1 MSERAPLVAIVG
13 RPNVGKSALFNRL
26 TRSRGALVEDL
37 PGTTRDRIYGR
48 LEWRGRRLSVVDT
61 GGLAGADEDPFA
73 PLVREGIVHA
83 LEEADAALLVVDGAA
98 PLTSADHEIA
108 ELLRRS
114 GLHVLVVANKSD
126 RSSARALIG
135 EAHALALGAPIG
147 ISAYHGMGVGELLD
161 AVLDLLPQAPESD
174 AAAEERPIRVAI
186 VGRPNVG
193 KSSLVNA
200 ILGESRVIVSDVPGT
215 TRDAVD
221 TPFAFEGR
229 SMLLI
234 DTAGIRRRG
243 RVERGVERHSVQR
256 AQRAIDR
263 ADAVVLVIDQA
274 EPLAAQDAHIAGYAQ
289 EHATGL
295 VLAVAKWDLVPEAIE
310 PRDMGS
316 AIDRRY
322 HFVPWA
328 PVLVTSSVTGE
339 GVRDLLEVV
348 SHIAEVRR
356 RRVQTSELNLT
367 LRRAVSRHA
376 PPSSGTKRLRLLYAT
391 QAEVEPPTF
400 VLFVNDPSL
409 VHFSYH
415 RYLENRIRDAFDFA
429 GTGIRLIFRARANL
443 PPEERAAA
451 AERRSGRRGAGRG
464 RALAA
469 EPAAGG
475 PSEPTAVGAGG

>member
-48 LEWRGRRLSVVDT
+48 LEWRGRRLQVVDT
-61 GGLAGADEDPFA
+61 GGLADADEDPFA
-73 PLVREGIVHA
+73 PLVREGIAHA
-83 LEEADAALLVVDGAA
+83 LEEAAAAVLVVDGSE
-98 PLTSADHEIA
+98 PLTSADYEAA

-114 GLHVLVVANKSD
+114 GVPVLVVANKAD
-126 RSSARALIG
+126 RSSGRDLGI
-135 EAHALALGAPIG
+135 EAHALGLGEPLG
-147 ISAYHGMGVGELLD
+147 LSAYHGTGVGELLD
-161 AVLDLLPQAPESD
+161 AVLDLLPEAPSDTEEESQ
-174 AAAEERPIRVAI
+174 RPIRVAI

-221 TPFAFEGR
+221 TPFLFEGR

-263 ADAVVLVIDQA
+263 ADVVVLVIDQGD
-274 EPLAAQDAHIAGYAQ
+274 PLVAQDAHIAGYAQ
-289 EHATGL
+289 EHSTGL
-295 VLAVAKWDLVPEAIE
+295 VLAVAKWDLVPEGIE
-310 PRDMGS
+310 PRDVGS

-328 PVLVTSSVTGE
+328 PVLVTSSITGE
-339 GVRDLLEVV
+339 GVRDLLEIV
-348 SHIAEVRR
+348 SHVAEVRR
-356 RRVQTSELNLT
+356 RRVQTSELNLV

-376 PPSSGTKRLRLLYAT
+376 PPSGRTKRLRLLYAT

-400 VLFVNDPSL
+400 VLFVNDPTL
-409 VHFSYH
+409 VHFSYQ
-415 RYLENRIRDAFDFA
+415 RYLENRIREAFDFA
-429 GTGIRLIFRARANL
+429 GTGIRLVFRARPNL
-443 PPEERAAA
+443 SREERFGSGGRPARRRGTQTSTGPRADDA
-451 AERRSGRRGAGRG
+451 AESAPIEAGR
-464 RALAA
+464 
-469 EPAAGG
+469 
-475 PSEPTAVGAGG
+475 